1 MRGSPNHALW
11 THLDQTHYHDITK
24 SLSQLV
30 DPDLAYEAVY
40 DPVLHSGVQELE
52 FVQWWIPT
60 SVESDLYM
68 LPYFLVCGYLQ
79 ESVRG

>member
-1 MRGSPNHALW
+1 MRGSPNHVLS
-11 THLDQTHYHDITK
+11 TQVDQTSYHDIAE

-40 DPVLHSGVQELE
+40 DPVLYSGVQELE

-68 LPYFLVCGYLQ
+68 LPYFLVHAYIR